1 MAKAKEVVSNKSKYK
16 EYQSITIKK
25 VSNGYYLSAY
35 GDSGEWAKIAKTE
48 EEVIKF
54 LKTKLK

>member
-1 MAKAKEVVSNKSKYK
+1 MAKAKEDAPNKSKYK

-25 VSNGYYLSAY
+25 VSNGYYLSAW
-35 GDSGEWAKIAKTE
+35 GDSGEWAKVAKTE
-48 EEVIKF
+48 EEVMKL